1 MVTIWS
7 QCLGLGGFRGLLG
20 VLQDGGEQ
28 VRGLLAVARHGVR
41 VPVERCAGVRMATV
55 TDGFLMLEG
64 GRWGGSHAR
73 LRVRRAACII
83 RGAVPRPIGR
93 HRA

>member
-1 MVTIWS
+1 M
-7 QCLGLGGFRGLLG
+7 LH
-20 VLQDGGEQ
+20 DGGQQ
-28 VRGLLAVARHGVR
+28 VRRLLVVSRHGVG
-41 VPVERCAGVRMATV
+41 VPVERYAGVRMAAV
-55 TDGFLMLEG
+55 TDGFRMLEG

-73 LRVRRAACII
+73 LRVRRSACII